1 MTQQSERH
9 VPAAGRRGLEALY
22 DPVMALTMRERAFRA
37 AITDLALTAPD
48 DGPIIDLGCGTG
60 SQLLQLARLAP
71 GRELIGID
79 LDTAILERARGKFT
93 AAGVS
98 ARLLHGSADALSL
111 DDTSVVVAIT
121 SLVMHHLTP
130 ATRLRTLVE
139 LARVLQPGGRLIVV
153 DWGKPTG
160 PVTRFGFRLLRML
173 DGFQNTAEHAAGQLP
188 TLIARVGFE
197 QVANPTRWSTAWG
210 TLELWTANRPT

>member
-1 MTQQSERH
+1 M
-9 VPAAGRRGLEALY
+9 
-22 DPVMALTMRERAFRA
+22 MALTMRERAFRA

-121 SLVMHHLTP
+121 SLVLHHLPP
-130 ATRLRTLVE
+130 ATRLRTLME
-139 LARVLQPGGRLIVV
+139 LVRVLRPNGRLVVV

-160 PVTRFGFRLLRML
+160 PVTRIGFRLLRTL
-173 DGFQNTAEHAAGQLP
+173 DGFHNTAEHAAGQLP
-188 TLIARVGFE
+188 MLIARTGFE
-197 QVANPTRWSTAWG
+197 QVTSPTRWSTIWG
-210 TLELWTANRPT
+210 TLELWTANRPA

>member
-1 MTQQSERH
+1 MTKQSERH

-22 DPVMALTMRERAFRA
+22 DPVMALTMRECAFRA

-48 DGPIIDLGCGTG
+48 DGPIMDLGCGTG

-79 LDTAILERARGKFT
+79 IDTAILERARGKLT

-98 ARLLHGSADALSL
+98 ANLLHGSADALPL

-121 SLVMHHLTP
+121 SLVLHHLTP
-130 ATRLRTLVE
+130 ATRRRTLVE
-139 LARVLQPGGRLIVV
+139 LIRVLRPSGRLVVV
-153 DWGKPTG
+153 DWGKSTS
-160 PVTRFGFRLLRML
+160 PVTRIGFRLLRTL
-173 DGFQNTAEHAAGQLP
+173 DGIHNTAEHAAGQLP
-188 TLIARVGFE
+188 TLIARTGFE
-197 QVANPTRWSTAWG
+197 QVASPTRWSTVWG
-210 TLELWTANRPT
+210 TLELWTANRPA

>member
-1 MTQQSERH
+1 VTSRAERY
-9 VPAAGRRGLEALY
+9 VPAAGRRGLEPLY
-22 DPVMALTMRERAFRA
+22 DPVTKLTMRERAFRA
-37 AITDLALTAPD
+37 AITDLALTAPN
-48 DGPIIDLGCGTG
+48 DGPIMDLGCGTG

-79 LDTAILERARGKFT
+79 IDTAILERARGKLT

-98 ARLLHGSADALSL
+98 ARLLHGSADALPL

>member
-1 MTQQSERH
+1 VTKQSERH

-22 DPVMALTMRERAFRA
+22 DPVMALTMRECAFRA

-48 DGPIIDLGCGTG
+48 DGPIMDLGCGTG

-79 LDTAILERARGKFT
+79 IDTAILERARGKLT

-98 ARLLHGSADALSL
+98 ANLLHGSADALPL

-121 SLVMHHLTP
+121 SLVLHHLTP
-130 ATRLRTLVE
+130 ATRRRTLVE
-139 LARVLQPGGRLIVV
+139 LIRVLRPSGRLVVV
-153 DWGKPTG
+153 DWGKSTS
-160 PVTRFGFRLLRML
+160 PVTRIGFRLLRTL
-173 DGFQNTAEHAAGQLP
+173 DGIHNTAEHAAGQLP
-188 TLIARVGFE
+188 TLIARTGFE
-197 QVANPTRWSTAWG
+197 QVASPTRWSTVWG
-210 TLELWTANRPT
+210 TLELWTANRPA